1 MEGVPRYV
9 RLFDLVSRLNPSW
22 PGLCRT
28 NPDPIRWLGTCQE
41 RIWARPVR
49 RHRWFPGGWGIFE
62 TRVSGQNLP
71 CLSKHVPMK
80 HVNPMANPVHLPW
93 QTYSEWMVHTW
104 EPNADWEGYQQTIW
118 NCRQFRRGVRWKVLA
133 FVLVGLTVF
142 LAGHRQCHQYPE
154 RWLSENM
161 RQIPKMEQT
170 AEWKKVDPVATGWGG
185 CRCRCRSKRKTDLET
200 GDLDVPCVFAH
211 WNISCQQLPFWMF
224 GAAKG
229 ARMGLS
235 VLHAWDV
242 GQRPKCQRYPNI
254 IRKDTE
260 RY

>member
-1 MEGVPRYV
+1 MQTGK
-9 RLFDLVSRLNPSW
+9 
-22 PGLCRT
+22 
-28 NPDPIRWLGTCQE
+28 
-41 RIWARPVR
+41 
-49 RHRWFPGGWGIFE
+49 GI
-62 TRVSGQNLP
+62 
-71 CLSKHVPMK
+71 SK
-80 HVNPMANPVHLPW
+80 
-93 QTYSEWMVHTW
+93 QFF
-104 EPNADWEGYQQTIW
+104 
-118 NCRQFRRGVRWKVLA
+118 CRQFRWLPQSRTQGSGERCSRP

-154 RWLSENM
+154 RWLSENIC
-161 RQIPKMEQT
+161 QIPKMEQT

-211 WNISCQQLPFWMF
+211 WNISCKQLPFWMF

-242 GQRPKCQRYPNI
+242 GQSPNARDTKMLY
-254 IRKDTE
+254 RKILAETPPNGIKEGEVTYSYHDCSAAKET
-260 RY
+260 RHWIFIHCDKKHI